1 MPSPKAGTE
10 PHDRRETPVNTLSL
24 ASSRFAAS
32 QVSTNH
38 SVFDQFRCDTA
49 ASPNCAMCPLH
60 WPLIAFALGR
70 LYGRWSHS
78 IQFVPLGGDATILE
92 ATSTVGLAVRTIRIG
107 KIPVNAWNVQSMASA
122 DGDVAA
128 SLAGVTTSAPAQTVR
143 PPSRRRRR
151 ARTAFLRRTVARSA
165 GDRAAN
171 LGNRARQGPK
181 CREGRPC

>member
-10 PHDRRETPVNTLSL
+10 PHDRRETPVNALSL

-38 SVFDQFRCDTA
+38 TVFDQFRCDTA

-60 WPLIAFALGR
+60 WPLIAFAFGR
-70 LYGRWSHS
+70 LYSRWSHS
-78 IQFVPLGGDATILE
+78 NQFVPLGVDATILE
-92 ATSTVGLAVRTIRIG
+92 ATSIVRTIGIG

-128 SLAGVTTSAPAQTVR
+128 SLADVTTSAPAQTVR
-143 PPSRRRRR
+143 PPSRQRRR

-165 GDRAAN
+165 GDRAVN
-171 LGNRARQGPK
+171 LGNRARLGPK